1 MSLGLN
7 AFLILSGLL
16 FSIGFFGVLLRRN
29 TLVLLMS
36 LEIMFNGINVALV
49 AFSRFNRVMDG
60 SLLVFFIIAVA
71 AAEVAIGLALLVRL
85 YKVYGSV
92 RVNTFCRLKS

>member
-1 MSLGLN
+1 
-7 AFLILSGLL
+7 
-16 FSIGFFGVLLRRN
+16 
-29 TLVLLMS
+29 MS

-92 RVNTFCRLKS
+92 RVSAFCRLKS